1 MPPQIRQKPGI
12 VRSKER
18 RFFRGVRD
26 RMKRFDKIDRTR
38 CTTLHYRLSLN
49 FDRLVA
55 PRSLPPENNVFLVR
69 KHTPR
74 ERATKC
80 RCRFVSEKQTLSLL
94 SPRSATFHVPRDER
108 QQPHFRRRLLQQH
121 ETPITKDHGFS
132 FFLGD
137 VKCRR
142 RPSR

>member
-55 PRSLPPENNVFLVR
+55 PPSLPPENNVFLVR

-80 RCRFVSEKQTLSLL
+80 RCRFVSPKQTRLAYFLRDPRPST
-94 SPRSATFHVPRDER
+94 SPETRDNSRIFDGGFCNSTKRRS
-108 QQPHFRRRLLQQH
+108 RR
-121 ETPITKDHGFS
+121 ITDS
-132 FFLGD
+132 VFFLET
-137 VKCRR
+137 
-142 RPSR
+142 